1 MLGLEKKENVSP
13 QSETNWELL
22 PNEIWLKIIRT
33 VLHQS
38 DFNYLENHVCFVL
51 DNLKLVNHRF
61 FSLAS
66 NSIEDLPRIY
76 VKNPALLPKPKRQK
90 YVASIMSLIREF
102 GSFSGLVLGIKPML
116 NFSGWNS
123 VMLVLLP
130 CTHSSFIILVFCWK
144 KEKMIFMENFWL
156 KQFVLCWYWFLE
168 TGLTSFCSFVYKKN
182 QRWSWKIKKK
192 SQNSEFM
199 WSKPLKYY
207 KNSLW

>member
-38 DFNYLENHVCFVL
+38 DFNHLENHVCFVL

-76 VKNPALLPKPKRQK
+76 VKNPALLSKPKRQK

-116 NFSGWNS
+116 NFSG
-123 VMLVLLP
+123 
-130 CTHSSFIILVFCWK
+130 
-144 KEKMIFMENFWL
+144 
-156 KQFVLCWYWFLE
+156 
-168 TGLTSFCSFVYKKN
+168 
-182 QRWSWKIKKK
+182 
-192 SQNSEFM
+192 
-199 WSKPLKYY
+199 
-207 KNSLW
+207 

>member
-1 MLGLEKKENVSP
+1 M
-13 QSETNWELL
+13 
-22 PNEIWLKIIRT
+22 KIIRT

-38 DFNYLENHVCFVL
+38 DFNYLENHVYFVL

-144 KEKMIFMENFWL
+144 KEKMIFVENFWL
-156 KQFVLCWYWFLE
+156 KQFVFLLILIFRNWFNQFLF
-168 TGLTSFCSFVYKKN
+168 FCL
-182 QRWSWKIKKK
+182 Q
-192 SQNSEFM
+192 E
-199 WSKPLKYY
+199 KPKMILKD
-207 KNSLW
+207 